1 MAADITPFA
10 LLHLPEKFQL
20 SADEIESAWRAAIA
34 LVHPDRFAGR
44 PMAERRV
51 AEQWAGRINQA
62 RETLEN
68 PVSRAVALLQLR
80 GVDAGSETDTHMDVN
95 FLMEQM
101 SWREQAADAAGDQ
114 EKLVAVLAKVRA
126 ARARE
131 EAVLS
136 DALDAVKDNAKAR
149 DAVRRLMF
157 IEKMARDLGDSP
169 NK

>member
-10 LLHLPEKFQL
+10 LLHLPEKFHL
-20 SADEIESAWRAAIA
+20 GADQIESAWRAAIA
-34 LVHPDRFAGR
+34 LVHPDRFADR

-51 AEQWAGRINQA
+51 AEQWAGRINEA

-68 PVSRAVALLQLR
+68 PVSRAVALLKLR

-101 SWREQAADAAGDQ
+101 SWREEAADAAGDKD
-114 EKLVAVLAKVRA
+114 KLAAVLTKVRD
-126 ARARE
+126 ARSRE
-131 EAVLS
+131 EEVLTE
-136 DALDAVKDNAKAR
+136 ALDREHDNAKAR